1 MSWPTDG
8 AYHHLTISLDTGG
21 AVPLVRLILD
31 FEALAEVDVTGIEPP
46 QGFGLGIGEGFD
58 GLRFSLLGMIAATA
72 LTVPLYM
79 LKRVTRTEF
88 AISCAFGGIL
98 GFVGSSIAFLIAYML
113 LAIQHFLEADSV
125 FVSDHIIPVS
135 TTSGAEFLTKDEK
148 SALAEIE
155 ARKILRSDSKQ
166 FKNLNFE
173 NKNTDDVPSHKRG
186 HRHVDILPW
195 RVKLALAALTILM
208 FGVP

>member
-1 MSWPTDG
+1 MEEWS
-8 AYHHLTISLDTGG
+8 SQQ
-21 AVPLVRLILD
+21 AVLRLIAAFFILVTAFD
-31 FEALAEVDVTGIEPP
+31 WSREGRIIKFLAFPVIVAAAVFHYRCT
-46 QGFGLGIGEGFD
+46 GFD
-58 GLRFSLLGMIAATA
+58 GLRISLLGMITATA

-79 LKRVTRTEF
+79 LKRVTRTEL

-98 GFVGSSIAFLIAYML
+98 GFVGSSIAFLIAYIL

-173 NKNTDDVPSHKRG
+173 NKYTDDVPSHKSG

-195 RVKLALAALTILM
+195 RVKLALAALTILL